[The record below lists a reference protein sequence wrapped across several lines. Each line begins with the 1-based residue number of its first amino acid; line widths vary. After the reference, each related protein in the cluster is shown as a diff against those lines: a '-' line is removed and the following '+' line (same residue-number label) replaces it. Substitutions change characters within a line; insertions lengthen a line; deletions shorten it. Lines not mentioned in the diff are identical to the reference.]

1 MHLLFLVA
9 LLAMAP
15 ASSPLQPTG
24 RSPLNDKC
32 PNATSWFAGQSRGA
46 DARRLDQLPP
56 GRLELTVVREVDGC
70 PIPAVLREGIS
81 GWPADRA
88 EPAAQPREPVR
99 RQPR

>member
-32 PNATSWFAGQSRGA
+32 PNARSWFADQSGGA

-81 GWPADRA
+81 VWPVDRS
-88 EPAAQPREPVR
+88 EPTPAPDSVR

>member
-15 ASSPLQPTG
+15 VSSPLQPTG

-56 GRLELTVVREVDGC
+56 GRLELTVLREVDGC

-81 GWPADRA
+81 SWPSERP
-88 EPAAQPREPVR
+88 EPAAPATDSVR